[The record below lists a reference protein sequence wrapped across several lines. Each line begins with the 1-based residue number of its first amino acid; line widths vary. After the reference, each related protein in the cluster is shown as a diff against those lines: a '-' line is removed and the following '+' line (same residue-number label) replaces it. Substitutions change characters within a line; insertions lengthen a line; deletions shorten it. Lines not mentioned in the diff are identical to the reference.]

1 MKNNFKN
8 KKKLKKSTRG
18 ITLIALVVTIIVLLI
33 LAGISISMLSGEN
46 GILSR
51 SREASTETIHTN
63 VYEQLQLKVA
73 EYFIEKNVGNATEQ
87 TLIEYLQSGTKP
99 IIGDELGEEGSGKY
113 KINVENLLGTEQKY
127 GNGTATGSDTSAY
140 KDVYILEKVETEET
154 NSGSIVNTKIA
165 STNPIKI
172 ASTNPIKI
180 ASTGKTI
187 KYTVKYYGAQTGSSN
202 WKLLGSIGDVEK
214 AKNKFG
220 YNSEEKCFIGEKS
233 TGKVPG
239 EEIDNYWK
247 PETSVTIDGKDGYK
261 FTEGHFVHVT
271 DYNGNLWDETTNSL
285 EYKEH
290 ADVYLCWD
298 ADYGTI
304 TSIQDL
310 INYANNHNTTTYCDI
325 FDASSGAWLN
335 YWPKL
340 TLPFSSLVRRAV

>member
-1 MKNNFKN
+1 MFKHKIN
-8 KKKLKKSTRG
+8 KELG

-73 EYFIEKNVGNATEQ
+73 EYFIEKNVGNVTEE

-99 IIGDELGEEGSGKY
+99 IISDELGEEGSGKY

-172 ASTNPIKI
+172 AST
-180 ASTGKTI
+180 GKTI
-187 KYTVKYYGAQTGSSN
+187 KYTVKYYGTQTGSSN

-233 TGKVPG
+233 IGKNFDDEVDG
-239 EEIDNYWK
+239 EIDNYWK
-247 PETSVTIDGKDGYK
+247 TDTLVTIDGKDGYK
-261 FTEGHFVHVT
+261 FTEGHFIHVT
-271 DYNGNLWDETTNSL
+271 DYNGNLWDETEGTWV
-285 EYKEH
+285 EKTG

-304 TSIQDL
+304 TSQQDL
-310 INYANNHNTTTYCDI
+310 INYANNHNTTTYWDI
-325 FDASSGAWLN
+325 FDASSGAWLARTTR
-335 YWPKL
+335 L
-340 TLPFSSLVRRAV
+340 SERLGSQFELSVI

>member
-33 LAGISISMLSGEN
+33 LSGISISMLSGEN

-73 EYFIEKNVGNATEQ
+73 EYFIERNVGNNTEQ

-113 KINVENLLGTEQKY
+113 QINVENLLGTEQKY
-127 GNGTATGSDTSAY
+127 GKGTATGSDTSAY

-154 NSGSIVNTKIA
+154 NSGSIVNT
-165 STNPIKI
+165 KI

-233 TGKVPG
+233 TGKLPG
-239 EEIDNYWK
+239 SDIDNYWK
-247 PETSVTIDGKDGYK
+247 PDTTVTIDGKDGYK
-261 FTEGHFVHVT
+261 FTEGHFVHISN
-271 DYNGNLWDETTNSL
+271 YNNWLWDETTGTWGD
-285 EYKEH
+285 KTG

-304 TSIQDL
+304 TSEQDL
-310 INYANNHNTTTYCDI
+310 INYANNHNTTTYWDI
-325 FDASSGAWLN
+325 FDASFGAWLG
-335 YWPKL
+335 YGVIEP
-340 TLPFSSLVRRAV
+340 SSGSSN